1 LSEPTL
7 AAVLTALDDGAGHTA
22 VDVSRMSGASRAT
35 VRRYLDHLH
44 RNGTVDVSHRYGG
57 RGRPE
62 LLYRLVVP

>member
-1 LSEPTL
+1 
-7 AAVLTALDDGAGHTA
+7 
-22 VDVSRMSGASRAT
+22 MSGASRAT